1 MVESIY
7 KQNKWLPNEESKKRV
22 LHWLLEFNVKLN
34 SELDTKYSKKE
45 YGAHFARWLPG
56 EIEKRKKLK

>member
-34 SELDTKYSKKE
+34 SELDTKYSKKNME
-45 YGAHFARWLPG
+45 LILQGGYQV
-56 EIEKRKKLK
+56 KLKRGKN

>member
-22 LHWLLEFNVKLN
+22 HWLLEFNVKLN
-34 SELDTKYSKKE
+34 SELDTKYSKE

-56 EIEKRKKLK
+56 EIERGKN

>member
-34 SELDTKYSKKE
+34 SELDTKYS
-45 YGAHFARWLPG
+45 
-56 EIEKRKKLK
+56 

>member
-1 MVESIY
+1 MKSLR
-7 KQNKWLPNEESKKRV
+7 K
-22 LHWLLEFNVKLN
+22 EFCIGCWINVKLN
-34 SELDTKYSKKE
+34 SELDTKYSAKE